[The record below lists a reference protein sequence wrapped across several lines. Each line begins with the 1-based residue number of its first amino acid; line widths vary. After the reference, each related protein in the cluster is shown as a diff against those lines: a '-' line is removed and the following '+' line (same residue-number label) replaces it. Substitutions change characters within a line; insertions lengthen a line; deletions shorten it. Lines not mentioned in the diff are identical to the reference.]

1 MSGSFSER
9 QLEHRE
15 VGRSSRRYPIVLCL
29 PDWNDPRNVGA
40 AFRLAD
46 AAGLQEIWLSGKT
59 PRPPHARLRRTAR
72 STDTTV
78 PWRPVDNLT
87 HHLRA
92 ARADGTAVWALEI
105 TDRSESLF
113 GVRAPAMGN
122 IVLVAGNESTGVA
135 AEVLAL
141 CDRTV
146 HLPMHGQNSSM
157 NVSVALGAAV
167 YLLLMQLQ

>member
-1 MSGSFSER
+1 MWR
-9 QLEHRE
+9 IA
-15 VGRSSRRYPIVLCL
+15 RRYPIVLCL
-29 PDWNDPRNVGA
+29 PDWTDPRNVGA

-46 AAGLQEIWLSGKT
+46 AAGLEEIWLSGET
-59 PRPPHARLRRTAR
+59 PRPPHPRIRRTAR
-72 STDTTV
+72 STESSV
-78 PWRPVDNLT
+78 PWVGVD
-87 HHLRA
+87 HLPDRLEEVKA
-92 ARADGTAVWALEI
+92 TGTRVWALEI

-113 GVRAPAMGN
+113 TVAAPLPERL
-122 IVLVAGNESTGVA
+122 ILIAGNESRGVPP
-135 AEVLAL
+135 EILSR